1 VPEADVELLR
11 RAYEHF
17 NRTREIDLDLVAEDV
32 EWGLFAGSPEG
43 DALHGHE
50 GVRSWTEQMR
60 SAFDRLEIE
69 PEEFIDAG
77 DGRVVVVSRMAARG
91 RGSGMEL
98 DAPLVNVWTLRD
110 GRVTRCLSFTTRD
123 DALAA
128 AGGRLG

>member
-11 RAYEHF
+11 RAYEQF
-17 NRTREIDLDLVAEDV
+17 NRTREIDLDLVAENA

-60 SAFDRLEIE
+60 SAFDRLAIE

-77 DGRVVVVSRMAARG
+77 DGRVIVVSRMAARG

-98 DAPLVNVWTLRD
+98 EAPLVNVWTVRD
-110 GRVTRCLSFTTRD
+110 GRVTRCLGFTTRE

-128 AGGRLG
+128 AAGGLD